1 MQPTLEQVLTWTTEA
16 AEIALK
22 MQTDQLEMHY
32 KAAFELVTE
41 ADAAVEKYL
50 LEKIQA
56 EFPNHS
62 INAEES
68 GEQDRDSEHKWYID
82 PIDGT
87 LNYAHAIPIYA
98 VSVAYAYKG
107 ELQIGVIC
115 NPAGQETYWAEKGQG
130 AFLNGAAIQVSP
142 IELMRDSLLITGFRQ
157 SLIDTPRS
165 NVNNFVRLSRDV
177 QTIRRLGSAA
187 LDLAYVACGRAE
199 AFWEIDL
206 NPWDVA
212 AGILIV
218 REAGGIVDGLYGN
231 SELLKGKGDIL
242 CGNPHIFP
250 QMRTILLEER
260 EKLAI

>member
-1 MQPTLEQVLTWTTEA
+1 MQPTLDQVVTWTTEA
-16 AEIALK
+16 ADIALK
-22 MQTDQLEMHY
+22 MQGENLKSHY

-41 ADAAVEKYL
+41 ADSAVEAYL
-50 LEKIQA
+50 IEKIQA
-56 EFPNHS
+56 QFPDHS

-68 GEQDRDSEHKWYID
+68 GEHDRDSDHKWFID

-87 LNYAHAIPIYA
+87 LNYSHELPIWA

-115 NPAGQETYWAEKGQG
+115 NPAMKETYSAAKGQG
-130 AFLNGAAIQVSP
+130 AFLNGEPTKVSS
-142 IELMRDSLLITGFRQ
+142 IGTMNEALLITGFRRNA
-157 SLIDTPRS
+157 IGTPRS
-165 NVNNFVRLSRDV
+165 NIRNFTRLSLET

-187 LDLAYVACGRAE
+187 MDLAYVACGRAE

-218 REAGGIVDGLYGN
+218 REAGGVVDSLYGDG
-231 SELLKGKGDIL
+231 ELLIGKVNIL
-242 CGNPHIFP
+242 AANPLIFS
-250 QMRTILLEER
+250 QMRSVLLEER
-260 EKLAI
+260 DKL

>member
-16 AEIALK
+16 AQIALK
-22 MQTDQLEMHY
+22 MQTEQLEMHY

-50 LEKIQA
+50 LEQIQSA
-56 EFPNHS
+56 FPHHS

-68 GEQDRDSEHKWYID
+68 GTQDRDSEHKWFID

-87 LNYAHAIPIYA
+87 LNYAHGFPIFA

-107 ELQIGVIC
+107 ELQIGVLC
-115 NPAGQETYWAEKGQG
+115 NPAAHETYWAAKGQG
-130 AFLNGAAIQVSP
+130 AYLNGKPIQVSST
-142 IELMRDSLLITGFRQ
+142 ETMRDSLLITGFRQ
-157 SLIDTPRS
+157 FLIDTPRS
-165 NVNNFVRLSRDV
+165 NINNFVRLSRDV

-199 AFWEIDL
+199 SFWEIEL
-206 NPWDVA
+206 NPYDVA

-218 REAGGIVDGLYGN
+218 REAGGIVDSLYGDG
-231 SELLKGKGDIL
+231 ELLTGKVDIL
-242 CGNPHIFP
+242 CANPHIFP
-250 QMRTILLEER
+250 QMRAILLEER
-260 EKLAI
+260 EKLAN

>member
-1 MQPTLEQVLTWTTEA
+1 MQYQK
-16 AEIALK
+16 I
-22 MQTDQLEMHY
+22 EMHY
-32 KAAFELVTE
+32 KAPFELVTE

-56 EFPNHS
+56 EFPDHS

-87 LNYAHAIPIYA
+87 LNYAHGLPIYC

-115 NPAGQETYWAEKGQG
+115 NPAMGETYWAAKGQG
-130 AFLNGAAIQVSP
+130 AYLNGEPIHVS
-142 IELMRDSLLITGFRQ
+142 EVDLFRDSLLITGFRQ
-157 SLIDTPRS
+157 YLIGTPRS
-165 NVNNFVRLSRDV
+165 NVNNFVRLSGEV

-199 AFWEIDL
+199 SFWEIEL

-218 REAGGIVDGLYGN
+218 REAGGIVDSLYGDG
-231 SELLKGKGDIL
+231 ELLSGKVDIL
-242 CGNPHIFP
+242 CANPHIFP
-250 QMRTILLEER
+250 QMRAVLLEER
-260 EKLAI
+260 AKLRY